1 MKKILIVLFL
11 FSAIIINA
19 DEGRLLRFPTTNGN
33 QIVFTYAGDL
43 YTVSIN
49 CGTARK
55 LTTHKG
61 LEIFP
66 RFSPD
71 GSMIAFTG
79 QYDGNSEV
87 YVIPNSGGEPK
98 RLTYTAT
105 LSRDDVSDRMGPN
118 NLVIGWTNDNKNILF
133 RSRKAEFNSFKG
145 KLYLANLNSEIEA
158 ELPLPRGGFASYS
171 SDDSKLAYNRV
182 FREFRTWKKYR
193 GGMADDI
200 WVYDFKTKETIN
212 ITNNEAQDIIPM
224 WFNDKIY
231 FLSDRD
237 ENKRMNLFSYDLNT
251 KETVQ
256 HTNFTDFDIKFP
268 SINSN
273 LIVFEN
279 AGYIYVF
286 DISSNSYNKVTITIN
301 EDFLNNRSELI
312 SVKNNISN
320 YEISPDGNRA
330 LFGARGDVFTVP
342 SEKGITRNLTNS
354 SGVHERNS
362 KWSPDGKY
370 IAYISDKTGED
381 EIYITAQDG
390 SENEIQLTN
399 SKGAYKYGIVWS
411 PDSKKIL
418 WTDRELNIKYVD
430 VESKDEVL
438 VFKSD
443 RGRTL
448 TADWSPDSKWI
459 TFSKPEENSMSKIY
473 LYSLENKKVTP
484 ISDGWNSSS
493 SPVFSSDG
501 NFVVFISARNFSPTY
516 SWTEWNHAYT
526 DMDGIYLIA
535 LNKEV
540 KNPFEPTND
549 EVKIKEET
557 DGKST
562 DEKKEINHENK
573 SVKVDF
579 NGILDRIIK
588 LPVKSSNYFSLKAL
602 ENNIYYL
609 RRGSDDSKTK
619 FMVYDLKKQKETE
632 LGEIN
637 GYEISADEK
646 KILVSTNGNYYI
658 TDLPKGKLDLSSSL
672 NLNDLKMNLT
682 RTEEWAQIFD
692 QAWRQMRDFFYVE
705 NMHGVD
711 WKEMKKRYEP
721 LLKYVNHRIDLTYVI
736 GEMIGELNIG
746 HAYVGGGDYPQID
759 KIKLGLLGAEIV
771 RDEDSKYY
779 QVKDI
784 LEGANWD
791 DELRSPLTE
800 LGVNVNEGDYII
812 SVNGISTKELNN
824 FYEALTDKANKQ
836 VVLEVNSSPSEKGSR
851 KVTVIPIS
859 DESSLYYY
867 NWVQGNIKKVNEASN
882 GKVGYIHVPN
892 MGVEGLNEFVKY
904 FYPQLNKEGLIID
917 VRGNGGGNVSP
928 MLIER
933 LRRELA
939 MVSVFRNNPPRTNP
953 SEMHL
958 GPKVTLLDEFSASDG
973 DLFPYRFKKHKL
985 GKLIGKKS
993 WGGVIGIAGST
1004 PFVDGGYLNT
1014 PEFGPYD
1021 TEGKNWIIEGIGVEP
1036 DIYVDNDPAEE
1047 YEGKD
1052 AQLEKAIEVI
1062 LQEIKEYNYKLPEPP
1077 KDPIRK

>member
-1 MKKILIVLFL
+1 MKKILILLFL

-49 CGTARK
+49 GGTARK
-55 LTTHKG
+55 ITTHNG

-87 YVIPNSGGEPK
+87 YVIPDSGGEPK

-105 LSRDDVSDRMGPN
+105 LNRDDVSDRMGPN

-145 KLYLANLNSEIEA
+145 KLYLANLNSEIET

-171 SDDSKLAYNRV
+171 PDNTKLAYNRV

-200 WVYDFKTKETIN
+200 WIYDFKTKETLN
-212 ITNNEAQDIIPM
+212 ITNNDAQDIIPM
-224 WFNDKIY
+224 WFDDKVY

-237 ENKRMNLFSYDLNT
+237 ENKRMNLFSYDFNS
-251 KETVQ
+251 KETIQ

-268 SINSN
+268 SINNN
-273 LIVFEN
+273 LIVFEH

-286 DISSNSYNKVTITIN
+286 DASSNSYNKVAITIN
-301 EDFLNNRSELI
+301 EDFTNNRPELI
-312 SVKNNISN
+312 SVKNDISN

-370 IAYISDKTGED
+370 VAYVSDKTGED

-390 SENEIQLTN
+390 SENEIQLTT
-399 SKGAYKYGIVWS
+399 SKSAYKYGIAWS

-430 VESKDEVL
+430 IESKDEVL
-438 VFKSD
+438 VYKSD

-473 LYSLENKKVTP
+473 LYSLESKKVTP
-484 ISDGWNSSS
+484 ISDEWNSSS

-501 NFVVFISARNFSPTY
+501 NFIVFISARNFSPTY

-535 LNKEV
+535 LNMEV

-549 EVKIKEET
+549 EVKIKEEA
-557 DGKST
+557 DGKSS
-562 DEKKEINHENK
+562 DEKKEAKEDNK
-573 SVKVDF
+573 SLKVDF
-579 NGILDRIIK
+579 EGILDRIIK
-588 LPVKSSNYFSLKAL
+588 LPIKSSNYFSLKAL
-602 ENNIYYL
+602 ENSIYYL

-711 WKEMKKRYEP
+711 WKGMKNKYEP
-721 LLKYVNHRIDLTYVI
+721 LLKYVNHRIDLTYII

-759 KIKLGLLGAEIV
+759 KIKLGLLGAEII
-771 RDEDSKYY
+771 RDENSKFY
-779 QVKDI
+779 QIKNI

-791 DELRSPLTE
+791 DDLRSPLTE

-812 SVNGISTKELNN
+812 SVNGVSVKELNN
-824 FYEALTDKANKQ
+824 FYEALIDKANKQ
-836 VVLEVNSSPSEKGSR
+836 VVLKVNSTPSEKGSR
-851 KVTVIPIS
+851 EVTVVPIS

-867 NWVQGNIKKVNEASN
+867 NWVQGNIKKVNEATN

-892 MGVEGLNEFVKY
+892 MGVEGLNEFVKH

-985 GKLIGKKS
+985 GKLIGKRS

-1036 DIYVDNDPAEE
+1036 DIYVDNDPSEE

-1062 LQEIKEYNYKLPEPP
+1062 IQEIKEYNYKLPEPP

>member
-33 QIVFTYAGDL
+33 QIVFTYSGDL

-49 CGTARK
+49 GGTARK

-105 LSRDDVSDRMGPN
+105 LNRDDVSDRMGPN

-286 DISSNSYNKVTITIN
+286 DASSNSYNKVTITIN
-301 EDFLNNRSELI
+301 EDFTNNRSELI
-312 SVKNNISN
+312 SVKNDISN

-399 SKGAYKYGIVWS
+399 SKGAYKYGITWS

-501 NFVVFISARNFSPTY
+501 HFVVFISARNFSPTY

-549 EVKIKEET
+549 EVKIKEDEN
-557 DGKST
+557 GKST
-562 DEKKEINHENK
+562 DEKKEINDENK

-579 NGILDRIIK
+579 DGILDRIIK

-759 KIKLGLLGAEIV
+759 KIKLGLLGADIV
-771 RDEDSKYY
+771 RDKDSKYY
-779 QVKDI
+779 QIKNI

-800 LGVNVNEGDYII
+800 FGVNVNEGDYII

-824 FYEALTDKANKQ
+824 FYEALIDKANKQ
-836 VVLEVNSSPSEKGSR
+836 VVLEVNSSPSEKGAR
-851 KVTVIPIS
+851 KVTVITIS

-892 MGVEGLNEFVKY
+892 MGVEGLNEFVKH

-985 GKLIGKKS
+985 GKLIGKRS

>member
-49 CGTARK
+49 GGTARK

-286 DISSNSYNKVTITIN
+286 DASSNSYNKITITIN

-312 SVKNNISN
+312 SVKNDISN

-399 SKGAYKYGIVWS
+399 SKGAYKYGIAWS

-443 RGRTL
+443 RG
-448 TADWSPDSKWI
+448 
-459 TFSKPEENSMSKIY
+459 
-473 LYSLENKKVTP
+473 
-484 ISDGWNSSS
+484 
-493 SPVFSSDG
+493 
-501 NFVVFISARNFSPTY
+501 
-516 SWTEWNHAYT
+516 
-526 DMDGIYLIA
+526 
-535 LNKEV
+535 
-540 KNPFEPTND
+540 
-549 EVKIKEET
+549 
-557 DGKST
+557 
-562 DEKKEINHENK
+562 
-573 SVKVDF
+573 
-579 NGILDRIIK
+579 
-588 LPVKSSNYFSLKAL
+588 
-602 ENNIYYL
+602 
-609 RRGSDDSKTK
+609 
-619 FMVYDLKKQKETE
+619 
-632 LGEIN
+632 
-637 GYEISADEK
+637 
-646 KILVSTNGNYYI
+646 
-658 TDLPKGKLDLSSSL
+658 
-672 NLNDLKMNLT
+672 
-682 RTEEWAQIFD
+682 
-692 QAWRQMRDFFYVE
+692 
-705 NMHGVD
+705 
-711 WKEMKKRYEP
+711 
-721 LLKYVNHRIDLTYVI
+721 
-736 GEMIGELNIG
+736 
-746 HAYVGGGDYPQID
+746 
-759 KIKLGLLGAEIV
+759 
-771 RDEDSKYY
+771 
-779 QVKDI
+779 
-784 LEGANWD
+784 
-791 DELRSPLTE
+791 
-800 LGVNVNEGDYII
+800 
-812 SVNGISTKELNN
+812 
-824 FYEALTDKANKQ
+824 
-836 VVLEVNSSPSEKGSR
+836 
-851 KVTVIPIS
+851 
-859 DESSLYYY
+859 
-867 NWVQGNIKKVNEASN
+867 
-882 GKVGYIHVPN
+882 
-892 MGVEGLNEFVKY
+892 
-904 FYPQLNKEGLIID
+904 
-917 VRGNGGGNVSP
+917 
-928 MLIER
+928 
-933 LRRELA
+933 
-939 MVSVFRNNPPRTNP
+939 
-953 SEMHL
+953 
-958 GPKVTLLDEFSASDG
+958 
-973 DLFPYRFKKHKL
+973 
-985 GKLIGKKS
+985 
-993 WGGVIGIAGST
+993 
-1004 PFVDGGYLNT
+1004 
-1014 PEFGPYD
+1014 
-1021 TEGKNWIIEGIGVEP
+1021 
-1036 DIYVDNDPAEE
+1036 
-1047 YEGKD
+1047 
-1052 AQLEKAIEVI
+1052 
-1062 LQEIKEYNYKLPEPP
+1062 
-1077 KDPIRK
+1077 